1 MPKNLNKVFVV
12 AYENLGSSSGFAW
25 YPNEKD
31 AEIAY
36 ESEKKEAIDYNNY
49 QVCIAEYQ
57 TETLLTEKDKITK
70 EIDCE
75 IDLIF
80 KNAKKQFPHTKEE
93 WSVKILKLN
102 KHYT

>member
-1 MPKNLNKVFVV
+1 M
-12 AYENLGSSSGFAW
+12 
-25 YPNEKD
+25 
-31 AEIAY
+31 
-36 ESEKKEAIDYNNY
+36 
-49 QVCIAEYQ
+49 CIAEYQ